1 MALADLAVNF
11 KLTGARDAQ
20 SQVDRLGGSFSKLS
34 GTIDRASGM
43 VKSSISTMM
52 GMLSAGAIERA
63 VSSVG
68 RGMQSLAAMPN
79 ELVKA
84 RMEISKSR
92 SELLHAGMDVY
103 DVDEIERRGRKFT
116 NEFAGITNNA
126 YLQAFYEMQ
135 SSIPEATMKTKQKMA
150 ETALLTASVTSAT
163 NEDMA
168 KLFAKAVHSL
178 RAVGQSEDEIIQRM
192 QAFGGKIKQAVDVG
206 VFRGPDM
213 LESLKETI
221 PVWIQKGATD
231 AEMVGLNTFLM
242 TQGFNAS
249 TSGVFSR
256 EMAQRMP
263 KAIAAAELARRTL
276 LKTGSEEAARQ
287 SIEGRGQ
294 EKLRELY
301 AVQKELDKTGIFNSG
316 PIKMLEKYKESMEQL
331 PKVLAEKLRL
341 KYTHEHLD
349 PGLLAIFGGW
359 DNFMRMMKEVEK
371 GNFSS
376 VLDAMAAKS
385 KEFAQSAGL
394 MNQRIDNLKKT
405 MGQGFE
411 PLVGPFRE
419 YISNSVKE
427 MQEAI
432 EKNLPQIKGYFR
444 GLNQG
449 IKEALGINPLDSWIK
464 SFNDLFSEQSGLSM
478 FMKGESKGKEIGTAI
493 KPWVDAFKKLGSSL
507 DSVAASFQRFK
518 ATFKDVIDLVSG
530 EGKAIERI
538 QNFALSGAQQL
549 GQEFKPYGYLKD
561 QMYRWMPKEGETD
574 EQYRARVIEQR
585 KQDAAGVSASQSL
598 HNLSPVDL
606 IRYIGE
612 QLGLLKEKQPPQPQ
626 MPSNIGLSG
635 TLRIEGNTATINANG
650 KPNTANAMGK

>member
-1 MALADLAVNF
+1 
-11 KLTGARDAQ
+11 
-20 SQVDRLGGSFSKLS
+20 
-34 GTIDRASGM
+34 
-43 VKSSISTMM
+43 
-52 GMLSAGAIERA
+52 
-63 VSSVG
+63 
-68 RGMQSLAAMPN
+68 
-79 ELVKA
+79 
-84 RMEISKSR
+84 
-92 SELLHAGMDVY
+92 
-103 DVDEIERRGRKFT
+103 
-116 NEFAGITNNA
+116 
-126 YLQAFYEMQ
+126 
-135 SSIPEATMKTKQKMA
+135 
-150 ETALLTASVTSAT
+150 
-163 NEDMA
+163 
-168 KLFAKAVHSL
+168 
-178 RAVGQSEDEIIQRM
+178 
-192 QAFGGKIKQAVDVG
+192 
-206 VFRGPDM
+206 
-213 LESLKETI
+213 
-221 PVWIQKGATD
+221 
-231 AEMVGLNTFLM
+231 
-242 TQGFNAS
+242 
-249 TSGVFSR
+249 
-256 EMAQRMP
+256 
-263 KAIAAAELARRTL
+263 
-276 LKTGSEEAARQ
+276 
-287 SIEGRGQ
+287 
-294 EKLRELY
+294 
-301 AVQKELDKTGIFNSG
+301 
-316 PIKMLEKYKESMEQL
+316 MEQL

-419 YISNSVKE
+419 FISGSVKE

-478 FMKGESKGKEIGTAI
+478 FMKGETKGKEIGAAI

-518 ATFKDVIDLVSG
+518 ATFKDVIDLVAG

-612 QLGLLKEKQPPQPQ
+612 QLGLLKEKQPPQSQ

-635 TLRIEGNTATINANG
+635 TLRIEGNTATINASG